1 MKYRE
6 VGNSGIE
13 VSEVGFGTWEL
24 GGMEWGDISD
34 EDALEVLRHAYDQGI
49 TFYDTAN
56 VYGPGRSEE
65 LLGQAFAGMDDVI
78 IATKVAFPMD
88 TDGHIVSGGP
98 SPTHNLSREAI
109 LTECD
114 LSLGR
119 LQRETIDFYQM
130 HRPPD
135 HHEWDESFG
144 AMEELRAAGQDPPLR
159 SGAGVDGGRAEGDSG
174 ERHRLADDDVQL
186 PGPGAGQ
193 GIAAG
198 GAGRRA

>member
-1 MKYRE
+1 M
-6 VGNSGIE
+6 
-13 VSEVGFGTWEL
+13 
-24 GGMEWGDISD
+24 
-34 EDALEVLRHAYDQGI
+34 
-49 TFYDTAN
+49 
-56 VYGPGRSEE
+56 YGPGRSEE

-98 SPTHNLSREAI
+98 SSRRTTLSREAI

-144 AMEELRAAGQDPPLR
+144 AMEELREAGKIR
-159 SGAGVDGGRAEGDSG
+159 HYGVALGSMADGLKAIRENDIASLMTTFNCLDQEPAE
-174 ERHRLADDDVQL
+174 ELL
-186 PGPGAGQ
+186 
-193 GIAAG
+193 AG
-198 GAGRRA
+198 GVGEGRESGLHACL

>member
-6 VGNSGIE
+6 VGNTGIE

-109 LTECD
+109 LTECE
-114 LSLGR
+114 LSLHR

-144 AMEELRAAGQDPPLR
+144 AMEELRAAGKPGK
-159 SGAGVDGGRAEGDSG
+159 SGTTEWRWDRWRTG
-174 ERHRLADDDVQL
+174 
-186 PGPGAGQ
+186 
-193 GIAAG
+193 
-198 GAGRRA
+198 